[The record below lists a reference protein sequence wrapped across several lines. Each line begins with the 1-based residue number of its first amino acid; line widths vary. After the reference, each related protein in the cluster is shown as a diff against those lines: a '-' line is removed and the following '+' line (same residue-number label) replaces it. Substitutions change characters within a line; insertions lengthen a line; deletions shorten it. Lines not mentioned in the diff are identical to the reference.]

1 MKPILI
7 DIIFPISSLFFSYLS
22 NSAGSCNGGGAN
34 LNNAAANHGG
44 AGGGGG
50 GGGGGGV
57 ATLMN
62 VVDGVKPLR
71 AVHDGAGFLHPHA
84 GLQTQNGRQ
93 QVGACGTFPIP
104 STSFVSRNESTRFQS
119 KTTTTA
125 ATTCSLLLKSADIA
139 MESALIALAYY
150 LLVTTMKKVT

>member
-22 NSAGSCNGGGAN
+22 NSAGSCNGGGGGGAN

-44 AGGGGG
+44 A
-50 GGGGGGV
+50 GGV

-139 MESALIALAYY
+139 MESALIALANY

>member
-44 AGGGGG
+44 A
-50 GGGGGGV
+50 GGV

-139 MESALIALAYY
+139 MESALIALANY